1 MKATE
6 GDKVLQAIHDLTR
19 VIIAC
24 DDQITSKSE
33 AVRRLHLAAIPQAR
47 IASLL
52 SMPTKDVT
60 SIVSRIKKSNGGRKE
75 SRRG

>member
-1 MKATE
+1 MKMSE
-6 GDKVLQAIHDLTR
+6 GEKIVHAIHDLTR
-19 VIIAC
+19 VILAS
-24 DDQITSKSE
+24 DEQITSKSE
-33 AVRRLHLAAIPQAR
+33 AVRRLHLAAVPQAR

-60 SIVSRIKKSNGGRKE
+60 SIVSRIRKSNGGRKE